1 MSAVAMDI
9 VEDLDGHLS
18 VTFQQ
23 AVRAIAELVAP
34 ARAAAFGDLAD
45 TSPNQVRR
53 VLEGLLTHSPVA
65 AEQEENVLRIAW
77 AYGELRLIR
86 SLGSQLSAEA
96 RSGAEAWSRARIR
109 RRIERRRAEREA
121 GAAFDS
127 HPQSLGGDV
136 PDEEVRIVHAA
147 IRLFDG
153 TVLGSPRD
161 GTHPD
166 VVEALDPAMQLRMR
180 TEVESEGFVDSYGNY
195 LDRGQASIVAG
206 VAGESSEIAGTVQ
219 GVPLGKVQKESLKEG
234 PGQLG
239 GISLDDEE
247 ASEAVD
253 YLDQFRIDRAL

>member
-1 MSAVAMDI
+1 MNVAARDI
-9 VEDLDGHLS
+9 VEDRDGHLM

-34 ARAAAFGDLAD
+34 ARATEFGDLAE

-53 VLEGLLTHSPVA
+53 MLDALLTHYPVA
-65 AEQEENVLRIAW
+65 AEQGENVLRIAR
-77 AYGELRLIR
+77 AYGELRLVR
-86 SLGSQLSAEA
+86 SLGSHLSAEA
-96 RSGAEAWSRARIR
+96 RSGAEAWGRVRIR

-153 TVLGSPRD
+153 RVLGSPRD

-166 VVEALDPAMQLRMR
+166 VVEALDPAMQLRLR

-195 LDRGQASIVAG
+195 LDRGQASIVTG
-206 VAGESSEIAGTVQ
+206 VAGESSEIAGTIQ
-219 GVPLGKVQKESLKEG
+219 GVPLRKAQEESLREG
-234 PGQLG
+234 PVQLG
-239 GISLDDEE
+239 IISLDDDE

-253 YLDQFRIDRAL
+253 FLDQFRIDRAL

>member
-1 MSAVAMDI
+1 MSTGLSDI
-9 VEDLDGHLS
+9 VEDRDGYL
-18 VTFQQ
+18 VVNFQQ

-34 ARAAAFGDLAD
+34 ARAIEFGDLAD
-45 TSPNQVRR
+45 SSPNEVRR
-53 VLEGLLTHSPVA
+53 VLDTFLTHHPVPA
-65 AEQEENVLRIAW
+65 QHEESVFRIAW

-86 SLGSQLSAEA
+86 SLGSHLSREA
-96 RSGAEAWSRARIR
+96 RSAAEGWARVRIR

-136 PDEEVRIVHAA
+136 SDEEVRIVYAA

-153 TVLGSPRD
+153 TVLGSPSD

-166 VVEALDPAMQLRMR
+166 VVEALDPAMQVRLR

-195 LDRGQASIVAG
+195 LDRGQASIVTG

-219 GVPLGKVQKESLKEG
+219 GTPLRRVQEESLRAG
-234 PGQLG
+234 PARVG
-239 GISLDDEE
+239 GISLDEEE

-253 YLDQFRIDRAL
+253 FLEQFRIDRAL